1 MVPLII
7 RSQIKRTIK
16 DFEFYYLAELTRQK
30 IKPLSRW
37 EKKLPEN
44 ACRWLKHNGL
54 SVETTPRKTLS
65 GKDVV
70 ETIFSTSTNYLDL
83 YQRRFNHTLINMR
96 AENQRLEG
104 FLFGYPSCCVEKFI
118 KHPYS
123 ANNLNQEEKSLLFHW
138 ACTDCRSTND
148 LIPYYQ
154 NVFNDVSEWYN
165 HEFQKN
171 SFSRHFRYPIY
182 KAAAAILFGF
192 STVSAQSPADSLHN
206 IQLPDDLNKNGL
218 SYAEEVYLGAYEEYH
233 ITHDCQLFAKI
244 FMNIIDTLPDTIQ
257 TDRPFR
263 IDHMMRGVVPCPKC
277 GLNVNMGYVSIINPL
292 RNLQLDIPYMGLHF
306 MDNGFF
312 SYGSDE
318 DYQRIDIDT
327 LKKILYPY
335 DPEHYLLVEGDKDN
349 DGLTDSEEDSLWM
362 AYTADHADFNN
373 DGVPDGSGI
382 AEELIRLFPKLKE
395 QPDGMHSSIEFIPV
409 WGSEI
414 CQICGSIQNMGTIE
428 ITNPENKRICH
439 IPFIGLHAMAHGSF
453 AYNGTVHQNQR
464 IDVIELYRTMKT
476 HILYVNGDT
485 DNDGL
490 KDSEEEYFNFDLNN
504 PDSNNDGIPDGM
516 EIAIAF
522 AETIELLPTESKEFE
537 PWVEYLGMDGIH
549 LCSVCGDEIPMGV
562 MKIHNPTI
570 NSLPLEFSNYA
581 FHFLRK
587 GSFACEGAEEN
598 RIDPIL
604 LSNYIGTPTVTHADQ
619 QTSVPEQFEL
629 LQNYPNPFNLQTVIT
644 YYLSKQSKVSLKI
657 YNILG
662 QEVKIL
668 VDEVQA
674 SGSKSVSW
682 DGTTIDNRLV
692 NPGFYIYKLT
702 VDDVSL
708 SRKMLLIK

>member
-1 MVPLII
+1 MNKI
-7 RSQIKRTIK
+7 RRTIK

-37 EKKLPEN
+37 EKELPEK
-44 ACRWLKHNGL
+44 ACHWLKHNGF
-54 SVETTPRKTLS
+54 SVEKIPRKTLS

-70 ETIFSTSTNYLDL
+70 ETIFSKSANYLDF
-83 YQRRFNHTLINMR
+83 YQRRFSHTLINKR

-118 KHPYS
+118 HHPYFV
-123 ANNLNQEEKSLLFHW
+123 NNLSRAEQSLLFHW

-154 NVFNDVSEWYN
+154 KVFNDVSEWYN
-165 HEFQKN
+165 HEFRKIP
-171 SFSRHFRYPIY
+171 FSRHFQKSIY
-182 KAAAAILFGF
+182 MAMAAILFGF
-192 STVSAQSPADSLHN
+192 GMVSAQSPADSIHY
-206 IQLPDDLNKNGL
+206 IQLPGDLNKNGL
-218 SYAEEVYLGAYEEYH
+218 SYAEEIYLGAYEEYH
-233 ITHDCQLFAKI
+233 ITHDCQLFAKT
-244 FMNIIDTLPDTIQ
+244 FMNIIDSLPDTIQ
-257 TDRPFR
+257 TDRAYR
-263 IDHMMRGVVPCPKC
+263 IDHMMRGVIQCPKC

-292 RNLQLDIPYMGLHF
+292 RNLQMDIPYMGLHF
-306 MDNGFF
+306 MDKGFF

-318 DYQRIDIDT
+318 DNQRIDIDT
-327 LKKILYPY
+327 LKKIIYPY
-335 DPEHYLLVEGDKDN
+335 DPEHCLLVEGDKDS

-362 AYTADHADFNN
+362 AYTAEHADFNN
-373 DGVPDGSGI
+373 DGVPDGYGI

-414 CQICGSIQNMGTIE
+414 CQVCGSIQNMGSIK
-428 ITNPENKRICH
+428 ITNPENKRTFNM
-439 IPFIGLHAMAHGSF
+439 PFIGLHAMAHGSF

-476 HILYVNGDT
+476 HILIVNGDT

-490 KDSEEEYFNFDLNN
+490 KDSEEEYFNFDLNIA
-504 PDSNNDGIPDGM
+504 DSNNDGILDGM
-516 EIAIAF
+516 ELAIAF
-522 AETIELLPTESKEFE
+522 AGTIESLPTEPKEFE

-562 MKIHNPTI
+562 MKIHNPAI

-587 GSFACEGAEEN
+587 GSFACEGADEN
-598 RIDPIL
+598 RINPIL
-604 LSNYIGTPTVTHADQ
+604 LSNFIGIPTVIHADQ
-619 QTSVPEQFEL
+619 QTSVPEHFEL
-629 LQNYPNPFNLQTVIT
+629 KQNYPNPFNPQTVIP
-644 YYLSKQSKVSLKI
+644 YYLPKQSRVSLKI
-657 YNILG
+657 YNICG

-674 SGSKSVSW
+674 SGNKSISW
-682 DGTTIDNRLV
+682 DGTNMDNRLV
-692 NPGFYIYKLT
+692 NSGFYIYKLT
-702 VDDVSL
+702 VDGVSL
-708 SRKMLLIK
+708 YRKMLLIK